1 MLKLSLWLAGRTWT
15 TNYIF
20 ITWSYSQLT
29 PFTPPHPRRRANRQ
43 LNLTSSYA
51 PYSFHI
57 WCCQPK
63 GDRLRSPNSTTCVFL
78 RLPIDGGPLSLRA
91 SYLVALDTTDA
102 GSRPTVDASHR
113 STQTNNSHPRAITV
127 WFSVLGWAGQITPLT
142 LNTFL
147 YFCRFFLRDWNTNDY
162 RVYSF
167 LH

>member
-1 MLKLSLWLAGRTWT
+1 MWLAGRTWT

-63 GDRLRSPNSTTCVFL
+63 GDRLRSPNSPTYVFL
-78 RLPIDGGPLSLRA
+78 RLPIDGGPLSLRG

-102 GSRPTVDASHR
+102 ESRPTVDAP
-113 STQTNNSHPRAITV
+113 TQTNNHIHR
-127 WFSVLGWAGQITPLT
+127 LT
-142 LNTFL
+142 LLNTVHWVGQGRSHKIHI
-147 YFCRFFLRDWNTNDY
+147 YI
-162 RVYSF
+162 
-167 LH
+167 